1 MTADKELQQFRD
13 LMKPPETWV
22 DAFGLKAILGGLF
35 VGLVMTPASMY
46 MQLVTGSDIGP
57 AAQWVTIILFLEVAR
72 RSFTQLSR
80 PEIYILYYMAG
91 ATLVHSGPG
100 QGLLWQQFLVQS
112 DQMRAFGIA
121 DKIPEWYAP
130 HSPDVLGSRSF
141 FNSAWYVPIAL
152 VALSMVLAR
161 LDNFGL
167 GYIMYRITSD
177 VEKLPF
183 PMAPVGAAGVTALAD
198 ASNGQETWRWR
209 VFSFGAVL
217 GMAFAVVYL
226 ALPAVSGA
234 FLPEQIS
241 IFPVPFKDLSKNIQS
256 FLPATPMIL
265 SFDLGLLILGM
276 VLPFWAMVGSFIGL
290 VLGVIAN
297 PILYHFGILKNWTPD
312 IGAIRTINSNTLDF
326 YFSFGLGLTLAIAF
340 IGFYQVFASIREAKK
355 EGNRSGKPSE
365 SIWTRL
371 KPPAGRGDIH
381 LWAAGLIYFATMS
394 VTILTAYLLL
404 DHAHKVDPTGT
415 SPVTWTLLGVFIFYG
430 FIYTPIISYVSS
442 RMEGIIGNSV
452 NIPFV
457 REATFIWTG
466 YQGAAIW
473 FAPFPANNYGS
484 TTLYFRKTELTGTKI
499 SSMLKAELFILPVAF
514 VSTVIFSQFIWN
526 IAPVPSASFPYTETM
541 WEAIAFRSGLMM
553 SATLPGGTHGPFA
566 QAFHVSYLIIGFVL
580 AVGLFGLLRFFAL
593 PILLVYGLIRGLDQA
608 APHVIIPQFLGAL
621 LGRYYFARKFGD
633 MWKQYIIVFYA
644 GYACGTGLVM
654 MLSLGLVFISKSVFQ
669 SPY

>member
-1 MTADKELQQFRD
+1 MTQDKELQEFRD
-13 LMKPPETWV
+13 LMKPPDTWV
-22 DAFGLKAILGGLF
+22 DAFNFKAIFGGLF

-121 DKIPEWYAP
+121 DKIPTWYAP

-141 FNSAWYVPIAL
+141 FNPAWYVPILL
-152 VALSMVLAR
+152 VGLSMLLAR

-167 GYIMYRITSD
+167 GYILYRITSD

-226 ALPAVSGA
+226 ALPAVTGA

-241 IFPVPFKDLSKNIQS
+241 IFAVPFKDLSKNVQS
-256 FLPATPMIL
+256 FLPATPMMI

-276 VLPFWAMVGSFIGL
+276 VLPFWAMVGSFAGL
-290 VLGVIAN
+290 VLGIIAN
-297 PILYHFGILKNWTPD
+297 PIMYHFGILRGWQPD
-312 IGAIRTINSNTLDF
+312 IGAIRTLNSNTLDF

-340 IGFYQVFASIREAKK
+340 IGFYQVFASIREARKA
-355 EGNRSGKPSE
+355 GNQSGAERS
-365 SIWTRL
+365 TLRARL
-371 KPPAGRGDIH
+371 TPPAGRGDIRI
-381 LWAAGLIYFATMS
+381 WIAALIYVSTMC
-394 VTILTAYLLL
+394 VTIGTAYLLL
-404 DHAHKVDPTGT
+404 DHAHKADPGGT
-415 SPVTWTLLGVFIFYG
+415 SPVTWTLLGVFVFYG
-430 FIYTPIISYVSS
+430 FIYTPIISYVSA

-452 NIPFV
+452 NVPFV
-457 REATFIWTG
+457 REATFILTG

-499 SSMLKAELFILPVAF
+499 TSMLKAELFILPIAF

-526 IAPVPSASFPYTETM
+526 IAPVPSSSFPYTETM

-553 SATLPGGTHGPFA
+553 SATMPGGSHGPFA
-566 QAFHVSYLIIGFVL
+566 EAFHWSYLTIGFVI
-580 AVGLFGLLRFFAL
+580 AVGAFGVLRFFGL

-669 SPY
+669 SAY

>member
-22 DAFGLKAILGGLF
+22 DSFGLKAILGGLF

-121 DKIPEWYAP
+121 DKIPSWYAP

-141 FNSAWYVPIAL
+141 FNAAWYVPIAL

-198 ASNGQETWRWR
+198 ASGGQETWRWR

-234 FLPEQIS
+234 FLPEKIE
-241 IFPVPFKDLSKNIQS
+241 IFRVPFVDLTTNFERI
-256 FLPATPMIL
+256 LPATPMML
-265 SFDLGLLILGM
+265 SFDLGLVILGM
-276 VLPFWAMVGSFIGL
+276 VLPFWAMVGSMAGL
-290 VLGVIAN
+290 VLGLIAN
-297 PILYHFGILKNWTPD
+297 PILYHTGLLKNWAPGS
-312 IGAIRTINSNTLDF
+312 GAIRTLNSNTLDF

-355 EGNRSGKPSE
+355 AGNQSGAEKGT
-365 SIWTRL
+365 IIARL
-371 KPPAGRGDIH
+371 RPPPGRGDIH
-381 LWAAGLIYFATMS
+381 LWAAAAIYVGTMS

-404 DHAHKVDPTGT
+404 NHAHKVDPIGT
-415 SPVTWTLLGVFIFYG
+415 SPVTWTLLGVFVFYG
-430 FIYTPIISYVSS
+430 FIYTPIISYVSA

-457 REATFIWTG
+457 REATFILTG

-484 TTLYFRKTELTGTKI
+484 ATLYFRKTELTGTKI
-499 SSMLKAELFILPVAF
+499 SSMLKAELFILPIAF
-514 VSTVIFSQFIWN
+514 VSTVVFSQFIWN
-526 IAPVPSASFPYTETM
+526 IAPVPSQSFPYTEVM
-541 WEAIAFRSGLMM
+541 WEAIAYRSGLMM
-553 SATLPGGTHGPFA
+553 SSTLPGGNHGPFA
-566 QAFHVSYLIIGFVL
+566 EAFHWSYLIAGFGI
-580 AVGLFGLLRFFAL
+580 ATCLFGVLRFFSL

-608 APHVIIPQFLGAL
+608 SPHVIIPQFLGAL

-644 GYACGTGLVM
+644 GYACGTGLIM
-654 MLSLGLVFISKSVFQ
+654 MLSLGVVFISKSVFQ